1 MLPQV
6 EKTQQFLK
14 EVRVETKK
22 VTWPTVQESVG
33 ATWVVVIVVAI
44 VALFLFGVD
53 FILARVINLLVG

>member
-6 EKTQQFLK
+6 EKAQQFLK

-33 ATWVVVIVVAI
+33 ATWVVVAVVAI
-44 VALFLFGVD
+44 VAVFLFAVD
-53 FILARVINLLVG
+53 FILSRAINLLLG